1 VRYVGV
7 SLDRAGPLRMDPA
20 GCTGA
25 GSYLVL
31 LFTSQGLVRLSYR
44 LIADKG
50 CTDTNEAAQSI
61 FAQFVPI
68 TQAVAMSTRYRT
80 GNAHV
85 VDVTDPIVGY
95 MAPVRWRQ
103 VSN

>member
-1 VRYVGV
+1 
-7 SLDRAGPLRMDPA
+7 MDPT

-31 LFTSQGLVRLSYR
+31 LFTSNGLFRLSYR
-44 LIADKG
+44 LTADRD
-50 CTDTNEAAQSI
+50 CADTNEAAQAI
-61 FAQFVPI
+61 FARFVPI

-80 GNAHV
+80 GNAQV
-85 VDVTDPIVGY
+85 VDVTDPTVAY
-95 MAPVRWRQ
+95 MASVRWRQ